1 MEQLKKI
8 RELRGS
14 GSLPTPNTFQGLNA
28 KLIGAFL
35 LVGVVPILL
44 IGFYAT
50 SRASSALTE
59 GAAHRM
65 EIAAIETGDVIDRN
79 LFERYGDVQAFAANP
94 LAMGT
99 PEEATGIIDFL
110 TVTYGVYDLM
120 VVTDLNGRV
129 LAANTVD
136 AYGEPL
142 DTRSLIGRN
151 VRNEEWFKV
160 VASGATPPGG
170 TYYTDVEQNA
180 LVNEV
185 YGDDRIT
192 LPFTAPI
199 YDAAGTMVG
208 VWHNQASFHGIAV
221 PIIDEVKAE
230 LRTAGVTTVVAQILR
245 DDGLVIEDDDPSHIF
260 SQNLNEIGLEAARL
274 ASAGSAAHGFVQEAE
289 AGSDNVQLIGYASTD
304 GALGFDGYNWGI
316 IVRQDLHEATAEV
329 RSIRNAIALF
339 GFIIA
344 GLIVVGGTWFA
355 RRTSKP
361 VSVVA
366 AQARLIASGQLD
378 VPDLDIERAD
388 ELGEL
393 ADSFNEMTAMLRL
406 VGDQAHSIATKELRA
421 PCLQE
426 TIPGQLGQTFEE
438 MVRSL
443 RELIEQLQ
451 MSATQVA
458 GAAEEL
464 TAVSFAVG
472 DSAERTSSQA
482 ESVALTGDEVS
493 SNVSTVATAVEQMN
507 ASIREIAVSATE
519 ASSVASEA
527 VSIAGET
534 SATIGKLGDSS
545 EEIGNVIK
553 VINSIAEQTNLLALN
568 ATIEAA
574 RAGEAGKGFA
584 VVANEVKELAN
595 QTAKATEEI
604 GTRIQTIQADATGAI
619 AANSRIGET
628 IDRIN
633 EISIT
638 IASAVEEQ
646 SVTTDEI
653 GRSIEEAATGTTEIA
668 RSITE
673 VADAAGS
680 TRQSTGETQTSA
692 EELAKM
698 AAELNQ
704 LISQYDQ

>member
-1 MEQLKKI
+1 MEQLQKI
-8 RELRGS
+8 RELKGA
-14 GSLPTPNTFQGLNA
+14 GALAAPGTFGGLNA
-28 KLIGAFL
+28 KLVGAFLAVGLLPIL
-35 LVGVVPILL
+35 LVGV
-44 IGFYAT
+44 FAT
-50 SRASSALTE
+50 SRASSALETQ
-59 GAAHRM
+59 AASRV
-65 EIAAIETGDVIDRN
+65 ETAAIEAGDVVDRN

-94 LAMGT
+94 LAQGSF
-99 PEEATGIIDFL
+99 EEATDIIDFL
-110 TVTYGVYDLM
+110 TATYGIYDLM
-120 VVTDLNGRV
+120 IVADLNGRV
-129 LAANTVD
+129 VAVNTID
-136 AYGEPL
+136 GFGEPIDSAGL
-142 DTRSLIGRN
+142 VGRS
-151 VRNEEWFKV
+151 VRGEDWFQV
-160 VASGATPPGG
+160 VSAGATPPGG
-170 TYYTDVEQNA
+170 TYYTDAEQNA
-180 LVNEV
+180 LVGEI
-185 YGDDRIT
+185 YGDARIT

-199 YDAAGTMVG
+199 YDSAGTMVG
-208 VWHNQASFHGIAV
+208 VWHNQASFGEIAM
-221 PIIDEVKAE
+221 PILEE
-230 LRTAGVTTVVAQILR
+230 VTTALQESGSGSAEAQILR
-245 DDGLVIEDDDPSHIF
+245 SDGLVLADADPSHIF
-260 SQNLNEIGLEAARL
+260 SQNLNDVGLESAQL
-274 ASAGSAAHGFVQEAE
+274 ATAGDGGHGSITETEPGKDAQI
-289 AGSDNVQLIGYASTD
+289 NGYASTD
-304 GALGFDGYNWGI
+304 GALGFEGYGWGVL
-316 IVRQDLHEATAEV
+316 VRQGVHEATAPA
-329 RSIRNAIALF
+329 RSIRNAILAAGLVIAL
-339 GFIIA
+339 IIA
-344 GLIVVGGTWFA
+344 AAGVWFA

-361 VSVVA
+361 VSEVVE
-366 AQARLIASGQLD
+366 QARAIAAGQLD
-378 VPDLDIERAD
+378 LPELEVNRTD
-388 ELGEL
+388 EIGEL
-393 ADSFNEMTAMLRL
+393 ASSFNEMAGMLRL
-406 VGDQAHSIATKELRA
+406 VSDQASSIANKELQA
-421 PCLQE
+421 PCLE
-426 TIPGQLGQTFEE
+426 ATIPGQLGHTFDE

-443 RELIEQLQ
+443 RELIDQLHI
-451 MSATQVA
+451 SATQVA

-472 DSAERTSSQA
+472 DSAERTSNQA

-527 VSIAGET
+527 VGIAGET
-534 SATIGKLGDSS
+534 SDTIGKLGDSS

-604 GTRIQTIQADATGAI
+604 SLRIQTIQADATGAI
-619 AANSRIGET
+619 EANGRIGET

-680 TRQSTGETQTSA
+680 TRSSTAETQSSA
-692 EELAKM
+692 EDLAKM

-704 LISQYDQ
+704 LVGQYDN

>member
-8 RELRGS
+8 RELKGS
-14 GSLPTPNTFQGLNA
+14 GSLSVPSTFGGLNS

-35 LVGVVPILL
+35 LVGLLPIL
-44 IGFYAT
+44 IVGTFAT
-50 SRASSALTE
+50 TRASSALETE
-59 GAAHRM
+59 AGQRVENAAL
-65 EIAAIETGDVIDRN
+65 EAGDIIDRN

-94 LAMGT
+94 LAQGSF
-99 PEEATGIIDFL
+99 EEATGIIDFL
-110 TVTYGVYDLM
+110 TVTYGIYDLLLL
-120 VVTDLNGRV
+120 TDLNGRV
-129 LAANTVD
+129 VAVNTIDGTGQPVNS
-136 AYGEPL
+136 AGL
-142 DTRSLIGRN
+142 VGRS
-151 VRNEEWFKV
+151 VRNEDWFQV
-160 VASGATPPGG
+160 VSAGATPAGG
-170 TYYTDVEQNA
+170 TYYTDVERNA
-180 LVNEV
+180 LVAEV

-199 YDAAGTMVG
+199 YDSAGTMVG
-208 VWHNQASFHGIAV
+208 VWHNQASFDA
-221 PIIDEVKAE
+221 IITPVLEEVAATLQSSRSGPAE
-230 LRTAGVTTVVAQILR
+230 AQILR
-245 DDGLVIEDDDPSHIF
+245 ADGLVIADTNPANVF
-260 SQNLNEIGLEAARL
+260 SQNLSQVGLEAARL
-274 ASAGSAAHGFVQEAE
+274 STARDGSHGFVKETEPGKNAQV
-289 AGSDNVQLIGYASTD
+289 NGYASTD
-304 GALGFDGYNWGI
+304 GALGFEGYGWG
-316 IVRQDLHEATAEV
+316 VLARQDLHEATAPA
-329 RSIRNAIALF
+329 RSIRNAIIAAGLAIAV
-339 GFIIA
+339 IIA
-344 GLIVVGGTWFA
+344 AAGTWFA

-361 VSVVA
+361 VSEVV
-366 AQARLIASGQLD
+366 AQARAIAAGQLD
-378 VPDLDIERAD
+378 VPELEVNRKD
-388 ELGEL
+388 EIGEL
-393 ADSFNEMTAMLRL
+393 ASSFNEMAVMLRL
-406 VGDQAHSIATKELRA
+406 VGDQASSIAHKELGA

-426 TIPGQLGQTFEE
+426 TIPGQLGDTFDE

-443 RELIEQLQ
+443 RELIDQLHV
-451 MSATQVA
+451 SATQVA

-472 DSAERTSSQA
+472 DSAERTSNQA

-527 VSIAGET
+527 VGIAGET
-534 SATIGKLGDSS
+534 SDTIGKLGESS

-604 GTRIQTIQADATGAI
+604 SLRIQTIQADATGAI
-619 AANSRIGET
+619 EANGRIGET

-673 VADAAGS
+673 VADAASS
-680 TRQSTGETQTSA
+680 TRSSTTETQTSA

-704 LISQYDQ
+704 LVGQYDN

>member
-1 MEQLKKI
+1 MEQLKRI
-8 RELRGS
+8 REIPGS
-14 GSLPTPNTFQGLNA
+14 GPLAAVGNLQGLNA

-35 LVGVVPILL
+35 AVGLLPILV
-44 IGFYAT
+44 IGVFAT
-50 SRASSALTE
+50 ARVGDALTAE
-59 GAAHRM
+59 AENRM
-65 EIAAIETGDVIDRN
+65 EIAALEAGDVIDRN

-94 LAMGT
+94 LAQGT
-99 PEEATGIIDFL
+99 FEEATGIIDFL
-110 TVTYGVYDLM
+110 TTTYGIYDLM
-120 VVTDLNGRV
+120 VVADLNGRIKAV
-129 LAANTVD
+129 NTIDGTGQPVD
-136 AYGEPL
+136 TAGL
-142 DTRSLIGRN
+142 VGRS
-151 VRNEEWFKV
+151 VRNEEWFQV
-160 VASGATPPGG
+160 VASGATPDGG
-170 TYYTDVEQNA
+170 TYYTDVEQNG
-180 LVNEV
+180 LIDEI
-185 YGDDRIT
+185 YGDGRLT

-199 YDAAGTMVG
+199 YDSTGSMVG
-208 VWHNQASFHGIAV
+208 VWHNQASFDGIAI
-221 PIIDEVKAE
+221 PILDEVRKD
-230 LRTAGVTTVVAQILR
+230 LRAGGATTVQAQILR
-245 DDGLVIEDDDPSHIF
+245 ADGLVIEDDNPANVF
-260 SQNLNEIGLEAARL
+260 SQNLNTVGLEAARL
-274 ASAGSAAHGFVQEAE
+274 ATAADGGHGSVQESQ
-289 AGSDNVQLIGYASTD
+289 AGSDVVQINGYASTD
-304 GALGFDGYNWGI
+304 GALGFEGYDWGVL
-316 IVRQDLHEATAEV
+316 VRQDLFEATAAV
-329 RSIRNAIALF
+329 RGIRNALLVAGLV
-339 GFIIA
+339 IA
-344 GLIVVGGTWFA
+344 GLIAASGTWFA

-361 VSVVA
+361 VSEVA
-366 AQARLIASGQLD
+366 AQARAIAAGQLD
-378 VPDLDIERAD
+378 VPVLEIERND
-388 ELGEL
+388 EIGEL
-393 ADSFNEMTAMLRL
+393 AESFNEMAAMLRL
-406 VGDQAHSIATKELRA
+406 VGDQAHAIATKNLRHES
-421 PCLQE
+421 LQA
-426 TIPGQLGQTFEE
+426 TIPGQLGHTFDE
-438 MVRSL
+438 MKDSL
-443 RELIEQLQ
+443 RQLIDQLHD
-451 MSATQVA
+451 SATQVA

-472 DSAERTSSQA
+472 DSAERTSNQA
-482 ESVALTGDEVS
+482 ESVAITGDEVS

-527 VSIAGET
+527 VGIAGET
-534 SATIGKLGDSS
+534 SDTIGKLGESS

-604 GTRIQTIQADATGAI
+604 SLRIQTIQADATGAI
-619 AANSRIGET
+619 EANGRIGET

-638 IASAVEEQ
+638 IASAVEQQ

-680 TRQSTGETQTSA
+680 TRQSTTETQGSA

-704 LISQYDQ
+704 LVSQYDH